1 MTFDVYTRVSKLGE
15 RSEDNLRSPELQ
27 EAACRDW
34 AARAGLEIGEVASD
48 KNVSGSTA
56 AEERKLGRL
65 IEKIERGESEG
76 IITSYLDRFARDVM
90 ASWLALKRITE
101 AGGRLVCVG
110 DGFDSAAPGSKES
123 MGYRMVAAEAYLD
136 RTRANFLAAQNGAAN
151 RGVYLAAKPPFGY
164 RRKDEVEPEY
174 DGRGR
179 LIRDAR
185 LVVDEE
191 EAALV
196 RELFGRRADG
206 ANFGELLRFLEE
218 RGVRMSKTGIRALLA
233 NRAYVG
239 EMEVQTARKGA
250 TRTVRGT
257 WTTLVTEGEWQAAQ
271 RKAAFSPRDGS
282 LARQARAHGLVY
294 CATCGKKLRVGAY
307 GKPGARKPTY
317 VCTERVCPAHP
328 AIAASKLDMW
338 LEGLLYDA
346 LCDPEH
352 SARPYVAAVIEGSDA
367 YERALADVE
376 DAQQDLAAYRD
387 NVEVQRLL
395 GIEGFAAGLATRM
408 DALTLARF
416 IRRVVV
422 KPAESRRLP
431 RRPKLTKEEWA
442 NPENAQ
448 AQAWLAANRAAVEE
462 RIVEVLFVGQ
472 PEPEPAEAPSHRAR
486 ARSRSGGDGRGRA
499 ARPAPGRALAR
510 LLDDRK
516 EALIRFGEL
525 LLQRARA
532 TPAGGAGRA
541 QCRLPARGRRRLPP
555 FRSRTCFGTRPPRG
569 WPLALRARPRLIQ
582 RVSKVKR
589 RGACRVHRPHHGS
602 RA

>member
-136 RTRANFLAAQNGAAN
+136 RTRANFLAAQNGAAD
-151 RGVYLAAKPPFGY
+151 RGIYLAAKPPFGY
-164 RRKDEVEPEY
+164 RRKDEVEPEF
-174 DGRGR
+174 DSRGR

-196 RELFGRRADG
+196 RELFGRRAAG
-206 ANFGELLRFLEE
+206 GNFGELLRFLEE

-257 WTTLVTEGEWQAAQ
+257 WTTLVTESEWQAAQ
-271 RKAAFSPRDGS
+271 RKAAFAPRDGS
-282 LARQARAHGLVY
+282 LARQARAH
-294 CATCGKKLRVGAY
+294 
-307 GKPGARKPTY
+307 
-317 VCTERVCPAHP
+317 
-328 AIAASKLDMW
+328 
-338 LEGLLYDA
+338 GLLYDA

-376 DAQQDLAAYRD
+376 AAQRDLAAYRD

-408 DALTLARF
+408 DALTLARAKLAECRPASPPKVSPKLAAEWAGMTREERRAEVGAWADREALARF

-499 ARPAPGRALAR
+499 A
-510 LLDDRK
+510 
-516 EALIRFGEL
+516 
-525 LLQRARA
+525 
-532 TPAGGAGRA
+532 
-541 QCRLPARGRRRLPP
+541 
-555 FRSRTCFGTRPPRG
+555 
-569 WPLALRARPRLIQ
+569 
-582 RVSKVKR
+582 
-589 RGACRVHRPHHGS
+589 
-602 RA
+602 

>member
-1 MTFDVYTRVSKLGE
+1 MAFDIYTRVSKLGD

-34 AARAGLEIGEVASD
+34 AGRAGVEIGEVAGD

-56 AEERKLGRL
+56 AEDRKLGRL
-65 IEKIERGESEG
+65 IEKIERGDSEG

-90 ASWLALKRITE
+90 ASWVALKRITE

-136 RTRANFLAAQNGAAN
+136 RTRANFLAAQNGAAD
-151 RGVYLAAKPPFGY
+151 RGIYLAAKPPFGY

-174 DGRGR
+174 DSRGR

-196 RELFGRRADG
+196 RELFGRRAAG

-218 RGVRMSKTGIRALLA
+218 QGVRMSKTGVHGVLA
-233 NRAYVG
+233 NRAYLG
-239 EMEVQTARKGA
+239 EMEVQSGRKGA

-257 WTTLVTEGEWQAAQ
+257 WTTLVTESEWQAAQ

-282 LARQARAHGLVY
+282 IARQARAHGLVY

-307 GKPGARKPTY
+307 GKAGARKPNY
-317 VCTERVCPAHP
+317 VCTERDCAAHP
-328 AIAASKLDMW
+328 SIAAFKLDTW
-338 LEGLLYDA
+338 LEGLIYDGI
-346 LCDPEH
+346 CDPEH
-352 SARPYVAAVIEGSDA
+352 WARPYVAAVIEGSDA
-367 YERALADVE
+367 HERALADVE
-376 DAQQDLAAYRD
+376 AAQRDLAEYRD

-395 GIEGFAAGLATRM
+395 GIEGFAAGLATRD
-408 DALTLARF
+408 DALKLARAKLAECRPASPPKVSPKLAAEWAGMTLEERRAEVGAWADREALSRF

-422 KPAESRRLP
+422 KPAVTRRIP

-442 NPENAQ
+442 NPENRKAEAWRVAQ
-448 AQAWLAANRAAVEE
+448 RAAVEE

-472 PEPEPAEAPSHRAR
+472 PEAEKVES
-486 ARSRSGGDGRGRA
+486 
-499 ARPAPGRALAR
+499 LV
-510 LLDDRK
+510 
-516 EALIRFGEL
+516 
-525 LLQRARA
+525 
-532 TPAGGAGRA
+532 
-541 QCRLPARGRRRLPP
+541 
-555 FRSRTCFGTRPPRG
+555 PPRSSA
-569 WPLALRARPRLIQ
+569 PP
-582 RVSKVKR
+582 
-589 RGACRVHRPHHGS
+589 HRP
-602 RA
+602 

>member
-110 DGFDSAAPGSKES
+110 DGFDSAAAGSKES

-151 RGVYLAAKPPFGY
+151 RGVYLAAKAPFGY

-174 DGRGR
+174 DGRER
-179 LIRDAR
+179 
-185 LVVDEE
+185 
-191 EAALV
+191 
-196 RELFGRRADG
+196 FGRRAAG

-257 WTTLVTEGEWQAAQ
+257 WMTLVTEGEWQAAQ

-352 SARPYVAAVIEGSDA
+352 WARPYVAAVIEGSDA

-376 DAQQDLAAYRD
+376 DAQEDLAAYRD

-408 DALTLARF
+408 DALTLARA
-416 IRRVVV
+416 
-422 KPAESRRLP
+422 KLAEC
-431 RRPKLTKEEWA
+431 
-442 NPENAQ
+442 
-448 AQAWLAANRAAVEE
+448 
-462 RIVEVLFVGQ
+462 
-472 PEPEPAEAPSHRAR
+472 
-486 ARSRSGGDGRGRA
+486 
-499 ARPAPGRALAR
+499 RPAS
-510 LLDDRK
+510 
-516 EALIRFGEL
+516 
-525 LLQRARA
+525 
-532 TPAGGAGRA
+532 
-541 QCRLPARGRRRLPP
+541 PP
-555 FRSRTCFGTRPPRG
+555 K
-569 WPLALRARPRLIQ
+569 
-582 RVSKVKR
+582 VSPK
-589 RGACRVHRPHHGS
+589 
-602 RA
+602 

>member
-110 DGFDSAAPGSKES
+110 DGFDSAASGSKES

-196 RELFGRRADG
+196 RELFGRRAAG

-233 NRAYVG
+233 N
-239 EMEVQTARKGA
+239 
-250 TRTVRGT
+250 
-257 WTTLVTEGEWQAAQ
+257 
-271 RKAAFSPRDGS
+271 
-282 LARQARAHGLVY
+282 
-294 CATCGKKLRVGAY
+294 
-307 GKPGARKPTY
+307 
-317 VCTERVCPAHP
+317 
-328 AIAASKLDMW
+328 
-338 LEGLLYDA
+338 
-346 LCDPEH
+346 
-352 SARPYVAAVIEGSDA
+352 RPYVAAVIEGSDA

-408 DALTLARF
+408 DALTLARAKLAECRPASPPKLAAEWAGMSWEERRAEVGAWADRDALARF
-416 IRRVVV
+416 TRRVVV

-431 RRPKLTKEEWA
+431 RRPRLTKEEWA

-472 PEPEPAEAPSHRAR
+472 PEPEPAEAP
-486 ARSRSGGDGRGRA
+486 
-499 ARPAPGRALAR
+499 
-510 LLDDRK
+510 
-516 EALIRFGEL
+516 
-525 LLQRARA
+525 
-532 TPAGGAGRA
+532 
-541 QCRLPARGRRRLPP
+541 LPP
-555 FRSRTCFGTRPPRG
+555 RSSAAPAAAVTGEAGPPKPRGTRD
-569 WPLALRARPRLIQ
+569 RA
-582 RVSKVKR
+582 
-589 RGACRVHRPHHGS
+589 
-602 RA
+602 

>member
-196 RELFGRRADG
+196 RELFGRRAAG

-233 NRAYVG
+233 N
-239 EMEVQTARKGA
+239 
-250 TRTVRGT
+250 
-257 WTTLVTEGEWQAAQ
+257 
-271 RKAAFSPRDGS
+271 
-282 LARQARAHGLVY
+282 
-294 CATCGKKLRVGAY
+294 
-307 GKPGARKPTY
+307 
-317 VCTERVCPAHP
+317 
-328 AIAASKLDMW
+328 
-338 LEGLLYDA
+338 
-346 LCDPEH
+346 
-352 SARPYVAAVIEGSDA
+352 RPYVAAVIEGSDA

-408 DALTLARF
+408 DALTLARAKLAECRPASPPKVSPKLAAEWAGMSWEERRAEVGAWADREALARF

-472 PEPEPAEAPSHRAR
+472 PEPEPAEAP
-486 ARSRSGGDGRGRA
+486 
-499 ARPAPGRALAR
+499 
-510 LLDDRK
+510 
-516 EALIRFGEL
+516 
-525 LLQRARA
+525 
-532 TPAGGAGRA
+532 
-541 QCRLPARGRRRLPP
+541 LPP
-555 FRSRTCFGTRPPRG
+555 RSS
-569 WPLALRARPRLIQ
+569 ALPQ
-582 RVSKVKR
+582 RR
-589 RGACRVHRPHHGS
+589 
-602 RA
+602 

>member
-151 RGVYLAAKPPFGY
+151 RGVYLAA
-164 RRKDEVEPEY
+164 R
-174 DGRGR
+174 
-179 LIRDAR
+179 
-185 LVVDEE
+185 
-191 EAALV
+191 
-196 RELFGRRADG
+196 

-218 RGVRMSKTGIRALLA
+218 RGVRMAKAGIRALLA
-233 NRAYVG
+233 NRAYLG

-257 WTTLVTEGEWQAAQ
+257 WTTLVTEGEWKAAQ

-367 YERALADVE
+367 YERALTDVE

-408 DALTLARF
+408 DALTLARAKLAECRPASPPKVSPKLAAEWAGMTREERRAEVGAWADRDALARF

-499 ARPAPGRALAR
+499 A
-510 LLDDRK
+510 
-516 EALIRFGEL
+516 
-525 LLQRARA
+525 
-532 TPAGGAGRA
+532 
-541 QCRLPARGRRRLPP
+541 
-555 FRSRTCFGTRPPRG
+555 
-569 WPLALRARPRLIQ
+569 
-582 RVSKVKR
+582 
-589 RGACRVHRPHHGS
+589 
-602 RA
+602 

>member
-179 LIRDAR
+179 LNRDAR

-196 RELFGRRADG
+196 RELFGRRAAG

-408 DALTLARF
+408 DALTLARAKLAECRPASPPKVSPKLAAEWAGMTREERRAEVGAWADRDALARF

-472 PEPEPAEAPSHRAR
+472 PEPEPAEAP
-486 ARSRSGGDGRGRA
+486 
-499 ARPAPGRALAR
+499 
-510 LLDDRK
+510 
-516 EALIRFGEL
+516 
-525 LLQRARA
+525 
-532 TPAGGAGRA
+532 
-541 QCRLPARGRRRLPP
+541 LPP
-555 FRSRTCFGTRPPRG
+555 RSS
-569 WPLALRARPRLIQ
+569 ALPQ
-582 RVSKVKR
+582 RR
-589 RGACRVHRPHHGS
+589 
-602 RA
+602 